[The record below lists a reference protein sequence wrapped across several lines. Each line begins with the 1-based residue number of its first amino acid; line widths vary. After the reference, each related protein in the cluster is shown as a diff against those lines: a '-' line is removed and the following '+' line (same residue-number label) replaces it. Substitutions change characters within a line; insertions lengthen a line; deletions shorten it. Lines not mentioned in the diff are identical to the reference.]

1 MGTGQ
6 KLIEAALHFFEDK
19 ECDEIMACVEGFN
32 TSSSKLFSTRG
43 FSILSPGQQ
52 FQRYGI
58 RILPLWVRISHYI
71 DIGHFLWVRPR
82 TKQPDNPALQWW
94 CSLYSEHDST

>member
-19 ECDEIMACVEGFN
+19 GCEEIMACVEGSN

-43 FSILSPGQQ
+43 FSIL
-52 FQRYGI
+52 
-58 RILPLWVRISHYI
+58 
-71 DIGHFLWVRPR
+71 
-82 TKQPDNPALQWW
+82 
-94 CSLYSEHDST
+94 